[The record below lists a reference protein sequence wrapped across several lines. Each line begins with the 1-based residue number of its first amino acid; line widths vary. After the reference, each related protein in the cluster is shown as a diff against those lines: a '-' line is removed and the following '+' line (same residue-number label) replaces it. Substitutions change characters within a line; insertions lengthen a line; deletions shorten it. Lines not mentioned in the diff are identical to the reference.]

1 MSNKKTKGVML
12 LLVIAVI
19 LMTVGFA
26 AYAQRLTINGNVTV
40 KGKPWDVRYDKTKG
54 VTEAGNGTA
63 ISKTL
68 TDTDF
73 TFAVTLEK
81 PGDYYEATFDAKNF
95 GSMTAYL
102 KALTMSS
109 ITEHSKYLEYKV
121 TYNGTDY
128 LASNGSITGV
138 SLAANA
144 SHTVKVKVT
153 YLEPASSNDLPS
165 GDVTVTV
172 TGSLDYSSKQ

>member
-12 LLVIAVI
+12 LLVVAVI

-40 KGKPWDVRYDKTKG
+40 KGSPWDVRYDVTKG
-54 VTEAGNGTA
+54 VTENHGTA
-63 ISKTL
+63 TSKSL

-81 PGDYYEATFDAKNF
+81 PGDYYEATFDVKNF

-102 KALTMSS
+102 KAITMSS
-109 ITEHSKYLEYKV
+109 ISAHSAYLSYTITYDGVEYTSSQSGLTGKSIAA
-121 TYNGTDY
+121 D
-128 LASNGSITGV
+128 GSK
-138 SLAANA
+138 
-144 SHTVKVKVT
+144 TVKVKVT
-153 YLEPASSNDLPS
+153 YLAPASSSSLPTS
-165 GDVTVTV
+165 DVNVTV
-172 TGSLDYSSKQ
+172 TGSFDYSSED